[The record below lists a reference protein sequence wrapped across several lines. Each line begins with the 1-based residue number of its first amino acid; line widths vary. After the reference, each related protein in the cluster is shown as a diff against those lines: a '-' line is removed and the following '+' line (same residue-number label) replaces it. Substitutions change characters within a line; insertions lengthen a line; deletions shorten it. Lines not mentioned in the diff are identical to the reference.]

1 MLAWW
6 MYTNDKQDLLLLDT
20 KLEIEHIYSRKRQEN
35 ENGLADKW
43 SLESLGNKALLEK
56 AINIRA
62 SDYRFID
69 KLKYYKGFVTDK
81 GKVREGTKNMELI
94 KLSTN
99 SNDFMEAD
107 IIARKDL
114 IISKFIDYLREN
126 DLLL

>member
-69 KLKYYKGFVTDK
+69 KLKYIRV
-81 GKVREGTKNMELI
+81 
-94 KLSTN
+94 S
-99 SNDFMEAD
+99 
-107 IIARKDL
+107 
-114 IISKFIDYLREN
+114 
-126 DLLL
+126 